1 MKKFENRKALFN
13 EILLEVYKFHMNYK
27 EELNKLNINI
37 KQIITQHANKLQ
49 TGVAKRTLSKYSNE
63 DPFSDQLISNSVQQM
78 VTYFMN
84 KYSLISE
91 EAEEI
96 KNLIPQGNLEE
107 NNKDKEYLKIFKQE
121 EQKINSNIINLTK
134 AKNRYYTLMAK
145 LEEQISKIEENKK
158 KIISNNNNLST
169 IPKTKKEKKEE
180 EKEKKILENQRINP
194 YILEEIIRAKDAYL
208 LALDTL
214 NLTKREYLNTINSFS
229 DKIKEYDNNEND
241 LLNQLLEIFEK
252 YDEKIRDKNKEVSG
266 VILENKKG
274 ENPINIFIEKI
285 NKKYEFEEYIPQHNK
300 IEDNDDFIIL
310 SEMHKL
316 TGYNIEESFSDP
328 KVKKEI
334 KFILGLETIIND
346 CSSVKKSGI
355 DEMKEYLK
363 DKVYLDK
370 FFKRLNKAR
379 VDKELDKDKV
389 VFDIIVDLFNYILTN
404 LIENPDK
411 NHDDIKNLLILS
423 QSFYITDDKNV
434 NKKIFFS
441 NKITTPKEFKTTDF
455 WIKFIEKE
463 IENNEMI
470 KKEYNNEKEENK
482 EEIKEN
488 DKGEKNIEIKNDNK
502 EEIKEENKKE
512 NEEIKEEDNKEGIN
526 KDNKEEN
533 KELKEENKENINK
546 DNEVEHKE
554 IKEENKEEIK
564 KDNKEEKNEEK
575 KEDNIEEKNE
585 EKKEELPEEK
595 TEENNFEGK
604 EEKIEKVDKV
614 ENKEDDKVQ
623 NENNQINRNNQNE
636 ALMVFIGNISNL
648 NDYLSNQSRMRE
660 IFAYF
665 DEKFNFSED
674 NIKKVSDILGFNI
687 K

>member
-78 VTYFMN
+78 VAYFMN

-91 EAEEI
+91 ETEEI

-121 EQKINSNIINLTK
+121 EQKINSNILNLTK

-145 LEEQISKIEENKK
+145 LEELISKIEENKK
-158 KIISNNNNLST
+158 KLISNNNNLST
-169 IPKTKKEKKEE
+169 LPKTKKEKKEE

-441 NKITTPKEFKTTDF
+441 NKITKSPHLKNLKQP
-455 WIKFIEKE
+455 ISGL
-463 IENNEMI
+463 NSL
-470 KKEYNNEKEENK
+470 KKK
-482 EEIKEN
+482 
-488 DKGEKNIEIKNDNK
+488 
-502 EEIKEENKKE
+502 
-512 NEEIKEEDNKEGIN
+512 
-526 KDNKEEN
+526 
-533 KELKEENKENINK
+533 LKIMK
-546 DNEVEHKE
+546 
-554 IKEENKEEIK
+554 
-564 KDNKEEKNEEK
+564 
-575 KEDNIEEKNE
+575 
-585 EKKEELPEEK
+585 
-595 TEENNFEGK
+595 
-604 EEKIEKVDKV
+604 
-614 ENKEDDKVQ
+614 
-623 NENNQINRNNQNE
+623 
-636 ALMVFIGNISNL
+636 
-648 NDYLSNQSRMRE
+648 
-660 IFAYF
+660 
-665 DEKFNFSED
+665 
-674 NIKKVSDILGFNI
+674 
-687 K
+687 